1 MESSNTVTCD
11 CEDAEPPLAGN
22 PAEESEPPPEVAP
35 VLSLSPA
42 PPLGFVPVPAWQLQL
57 QAARTTRE
65 SFEDVLD
72 PSDERLACFDEVAAR
87 YPVSVPPY
95 YMSLIDVRDPNDPI
109 GRIALP
115 DVRELSSCPSLLR
128 DPLEEEEDM
137 PVERLVHRYG
147 DRALLLAT
155 STCAMYCRF
164 CTRKR
169 LAGREGG
176 RISSKNLE
184 AVVAYLK
191 AHPEVR
197 DVIVSGGDP
206 LTLADAQ
213 LAKILAALRTVPS
226 IEILRIGTRTPA
238 VLPQRITPSLARMLA
253 KFQPLFLN
261 THFNHPR
268 ELTPEALE
276 ALGRLADAGIP
287 LGNQSVLLAGV
298 NDRPEILAELFRKL
312 LAARVRP
319 YYLYQCDLTEG
330 VEHLRTPLARGI
342 EIMEALRGRLSGLAI
357 PTFVVDAPHGGGKI
371 PLCPQYIV
379 SLAPGR
385 TVLRN
390 YAGQMVAYPDPLPG
404 VSRQDGGGTIHDGV
418 SALLSG
424 ARDQLGSRPE
434 SQESRR
440 RTNVARS
447 QLNVAGHM
455 TVGLA
460 FNVKRTDSLV
470 DDREAEFDSPRTI
483 DAVETA
489 LRDHGH
495 QVVRLEAD
503 ATFPTRLADSR
514 VDVVFNI
521 AEGFVG
527 RCREAHVP
535 AVCEMLGIE
544 YTGSDPLTLA
554 AGLDKAVSKRLLRE
568 ASVPTPA
575 FFLVNGSPMKVPQ
588 GFAFPAIVKPNAEGS
603 SKGIGLS
610 SVAHDAQQLAQIV
623 ADLRGRY
630 GRSIPVIV
638 ETFVKGRE
646 VTVGLLAKGG
656 KLAALDPMEVVFLQD
671 DGMRI
676 YGYDLKQNWDGKL
689 TYQCPARL
697 DEKHLRACRSVAEQ
711 AARTLGCRD
720 VARVDLR
727 LDSEG
732 VPWVIEVNPL
742 PGLTPSYSDIV
753 MIAEASG
760 MSYRDLIAR
769 ILESAVARVMAK
781 RKKPSPPVSAAPSAL
796 TTLPVIP
803 TPSTFPGTPTS

>member
-1 MESSNTVTCD
+1 MEPSNAAPCGS
-11 CEDAEPPLAGN
+11 EDAEPPS
-22 PAEESEPPPEVAP
+22 PASSSEESEPPPAVEDKSDT
-35 VLSLSPA
+35 VLSFPA
-42 PPLGFVPVPAWQLQL
+42 APAWQLQL
-57 QAARTTRE
+57 QAALTTRQ
-65 SFEDVLD
+65 SFERVLD

-87 YPVSVPPY
+87 YPVRVPPY
-95 YMSLIDVRDPNDPI
+95 YLSLINVRDPNDPI

-115 DVRELSSCPSLLR
+115 DVHELSSCPSLLR

-137 PVERLVHRYG
+137 PVDRLVHRYG

-176 RISSKNLE
+176 RISSRNLE
-184 AVVAYLK
+184 AAVAYLR

-206 LTLADAQ
+206 LTLADGHLAQ
-213 LAKILAALRTVPS
+213 ILAALRTVPS
-226 IEILRIGTRTPA
+226 IEILRVGTRMPA

-253 KFQPLFLN
+253 RFQPLFLN

-312 LAARVRP
+312 LSARVRP

-330 VEHLRTPLARGI
+330 VEHLRTPLSRGI

-371 PLCPQYIV
+371 PVCPNYVV

-390 YAGQMVAYPDPLPG
+390 YAGQMVAYPDPVPG
-404 VSRQDGGGTIHDGV
+404 VSRQDGGGAIHDGV
-418 SALLSG
+418 SALLCG
-424 ARDQLGSRPE
+424 ARDQLGARPE

-447 QLNVAGHM
+447 HLHVANRTI

-460 FNVKRTDSLV
+460 FNTRRTNALV
-470 DDREAEFDSPRTI
+470 DDRESEFESPRTI
-483 DAVETA
+483 EAVEAA
-489 LRDHGH
+489 LRDFGH

-503 ATFPTRLADSR
+503 SSFPAHLTESRADI
-514 VDVVFNI
+514 VFNMAAGI
-521 AEGFVG
+521 VG
-527 RCREAHVP
+527 CRREAQI
-535 AVCEMLGIE
+535 ASVCEMLGVE
-544 YTGSDPLTLA
+544 YTGSDPLVLA
-554 AGLDKAVSKRLLRE
+554 ASLDRTVAKRLLRD
-568 ASVPTPA
+568 ASVRTPEY
-575 FFLVNGSPMKVPQ
+575 FVVNGAPMKVPQ
-588 GFAFPAIVKPNAEGS
+588 GFRFPAIVKPGVGS
-603 SKGIGLS
+603 CSKGPSL
-610 SVAHDAQQLAQIV
+610 
-623 ADLRGRY
+623 
-630 GRSIPVIV
+630 IPVARDSLQLSEVVANLRLRHGKSTPLIV
-638 ETFVKGRE
+638 EGFVAGRE
-646 VTVGLLAKGG
+646 ISVGLLAKAGR
-656 KLAALDPMEVVFLQD
+656 LVPLEPMEVVFLHD
-671 DGMRI
+671 DGLRI
-676 YGYDLKQNWDGKL
+676 YSDDMKRNWDGKL
-689 TYQCPARL
+689 TYQCPARVE
-697 DEKHLRACRSVAEQ
+697 EKVLRACRSVAEQ
-711 AARTLGCRD
+711 AARALGCRD
-720 VARVDLR
+720 FARVDVR
-727 LDSEG
+727 LDAHG

-742 PGLTPSYSDIV
+742 PGITPSYSDLV

-760 MSYRDLIAR
+760 MSYRDLIGR
-769 ILESAVARVMAK
+769 IVESALSRLAARR
-781 RKKPSPPVSAAPSAL
+781 RKLHCAS
-796 TTLPVIP
+796 
-803 TPSTFPGTPTS
+803 